1 MIHLGNTT
9 CPARILRSRRSSAVS
24 EDPLNETIRVRVSD
38 ADKQRL
44 AQLVKKLRGLK
55 ESVVTRAA
63 LRLGMKILEEN
74 PSAIF
79 DVDDSD

>member
-1 MIHLGNTT
+1 M
-9 CPARILRSRRSSAVS
+9 S